1 METIMKEQTAGA
13 LHQLQGKIKE
23 VAGMI
28 SDSPRMHPQSAGDKR
43 AGTIWPKIGQYN
55 QFWSK

>member
-13 LHQLQGKIKE
+13 LHPLQGKIKE

-28 SDSPRMHPQSAGDKR
+28 SDSPRMHPQSAGDKI
-43 AGTIWPKIGQYN
+43 AGKAWPKIGQYN

>member
-13 LHQLQGKIKE
+13 LYQLQGKIKE

-28 SDSPRMHPQSAGDKR
+28 SDSPKLHPQGAGDKI
-43 AGTIWPKIGQYN
+43 AGKTWPKIGQYN